1 MANNGAGGMDLILWR
16 HAEAHEGTPDAE
28 RKLTAKG
35 KHQARRVAKW
45 LRKRL
50 PGDARIL
57 ASPAVRAQRT
67 ARELTR
73 RFETVAAV
81 GLSARADGL
90 LKAAGWPGAGE
101 VTVVVVA
108 HQPTLGE
115 AAALALTGRA
125 APWSL
130 HKGALIWIE
139 APAGGD
145 ATLVAAI
152 TPDLV

>member
-1 MANNGAGGMDLILWR
+1 MELILWR
-16 HAEAHEGTPDAE
+16 HADAHDGSPDAG

-35 KHQARRVAKW
+35 KRQAKRVANW

-50 PGDARIL
+50 PKGVRIL

-67 ARELTR
+67 ARELSR

-81 GLSARADGL
+81 GLSARADDL
-90 LKAAGWPGAGE
+90 LKAAGWPDAGE
-101 VTVVVVA
+101 ATVVVVG

-130 HKGALIWIE
+130 QKGALIWIKSSD
-139 APAGGD
+139 GGD
-145 ATLVAAI
+145 VTLIAAV
-152 TPDLV
+152 TPDLA

>member
-1 MANNGAGGMDLILWR
+1 MELILWR
-16 HAEAHEGTPDAE
+16 HADAHEGSPDAG

-35 KHQARRVAKW
+35 KRQAKRVANW

-50 PGDARIL
+50 PKEVRIL

-73 RFETVAAV
+73 RFETVPAI

-90 LKAAGWPGAGE
+90 LKAAGWPDAGDA
-101 VTVVVVA
+101 TVVVVG

-130 HKGALIWIE
+130 QKGALIWIKSSD
-139 APAGGD
+139 GGD
-145 ATLVAAI
+145 VTLIAAV
-152 TPDLV
+152 TPDLA

>member
-1 MANNGAGGMDLILWR
+1 MELILWR
-16 HAEAHEGTPDAE
+16 HADAHDGVPDTE

-35 KHQARRVAKW
+35 KRQARRVANW

-50 PGDARIL
+50 PKDVRIVV
-57 ASPAVRAQRT
+57 SPAVRAQRT
-67 ARELTR
+67 ARELSR
-73 RFETVAAV
+73 RFETAASV

-90 LKAAGWPGAGE
+90 LKAAGWPDAGGA
-101 VTVVVVA
+101 TVVVVG

-130 HKGALIWIE
+130 QKGALIWIKS
-139 APAGGD
+139 PDGD
-145 ATLVAAI
+145 GATLMGAI
-152 TPDLV
+152 TPALA

>member
-1 MANNGAGGMDLILWR
+1 MELILWR
-16 HAEAHEGTPDAE
+16 HAEAHDGSPDAE

-35 KHQARRVAKW
+35 KRQAKRVANW

-50 PGDARIL
+50 PRDVRIVV
-57 ASPAVRAQRT
+57 SPAVRAQRT
-67 ARELTR
+67 ARELSR
-73 RFETVAAV
+73 RFETVPAV

-90 LKAAGWPGAGE
+90 LKAAGWPDAGD
-101 VTVVVVA
+101 VTVVVVG

-130 HKGALIWIE
+130 QKGALIWIKS
-139 APAGGD
+139 PDGD
-145 ATLVAAI
+145 GATLMGAI
-152 TPDLV
+152 TPALA

>member
-1 MANNGAGGMDLILWR
+1 MELILWR
-16 HAEAHEGTPDAE
+16 HADAHDGSPDAA

-35 KHQARRVAKW
+35 KRQARRVAKW

-50 PGDARIL
+50 PKGARIL

-67 ARELTR
+67 ARELSR

-90 LKAAGWPGAGE
+90 LEAAGWPAAGE
-101 VTVVVVA
+101 GAVVVVG

-130 HKGALIWIE
+130 QKGALIWIKSAE
-139 APAGGD
+139 GGD
-145 ATLVAAI
+145 VTLMAAI
-152 TPDLV
+152 TPDLA

>member
-1 MANNGAGGMDLILWR
+1 MELILWR
-16 HAEAHEGTPDAE
+16 HADAHDGTPDAA

-35 KHQARRVAKW
+35 KRQARRVAKW

-50 PGDARIL
+50 PKDARIL

-67 ARELTR
+67 ARELSR
-73 RFETVAAV
+73 RFETEAAV
-81 GLSARADGL
+81 GLSARAEGL

-101 VTVVVVA
+101 GTVVVVG

-130 HKGALIWIE
+130 QKGALIWIKS
-139 APAGGD
+139 PDGD
-145 ATLVAAI
+145 GATLVAAI
-152 TPDLV
+152 TPDLA

>member
-1 MANNGAGGMDLILWR
+1 VELILWR
-16 HAEAHEGTPDAE
+16 HAEAHGGVPDAE

-35 KHQARRVAKW
+35 KRQAKRVANW

-50 PGDARIL
+50 PDEVRII

-73 RFETVAAV
+73 RFETVEAV
-81 GLSARADGL
+81 GLTANAKGL
-90 LKAAGWPGAGE
+90 LKAAGWPDGNGI
-101 VTVVVVA
+101 VVVVG

-115 AAALALTGRA
+115 AAALALAGAA

-130 HKGALIWIE
+130 EKGALIWIE
-139 APAGGD
+139 ADEDGGASLRAAVTPAL
-145 ATLVAAI
+145 A
-152 TPDLV
+152 

>member
-1 MANNGAGGMDLILWR
+1 MELILWR
-16 HAEAHEGTPDAE
+16 HADADDGSPDAG

-35 KHQARRVAKW
+35 KRQARRVAKW

-50 PGDARIL
+50 PKDARIL

-67 ARELTR
+67 ARELSR

-90 LKAAGWPGAGE
+90 LKAAGWPDVGKA
-101 VTVVVVA
+101 TVVVVG

-130 HKGALIWIE
+130 QKGALIWIKS
-139 APAGGD
+139 PDGD
-145 ATLVAAI
+145 GATLLAAV
-152 TPDLV
+152 TPDLA

>member
-1 MANNGAGGMDLILWR
+1 MELILWR
-16 HAEAHEGTPDAE
+16 HADAHEGSPDAG

-35 KHQARRVAKW
+35 KRQAKRVANW

-50 PGDARIL
+50 PKEVRIL

-73 RFETVAAV
+73 RFETVPAI

-90 LKAAGWPGAGE
+90 LKAAGWPDAGDA
-101 VTVVVVA
+101 TVVVVG

-130 HKGALIWIE
+130 QKGALIWIKSSDGE
-139 APAGGD
+139 D
-145 ATLVAAI
+145 VTLIAAV
-152 TPDLV
+152 TPDLA

>member
-1 MANNGAGGMDLILWR
+1 MELILWR
-16 HAEAHEGTPDAE
+16 HADAHDGAPDAA

-35 KHQARRVAKW
+35 KRQARRVAKW

-50 PGDARIL
+50 PEDARIL

-67 ARELTR
+67 ARELSR
-73 RFETVAAV
+73 RFETEPAV

-90 LKAAGWPGAGE
+90 LKAAGWPGAGAG
-101 VTVVVVA
+101 TVIVVG

-125 APWSL
+125 AAWSL
-130 HKGALIWIE
+130 QKGALIWIKSADGE
-139 APAGGD
+139 G

-152 TPDLV
+152 TPELA

>member
-1 MANNGAGGMDLILWR
+1 MELILWR
-16 HAEAHEGTPDAE
+16 HADAHDGTPDAE

-35 KHQARRVAKW
+35 KRQARRVAKW

-50 PGDARIL
+50 PEDARIL

-67 ARELTR
+67 ARELSR

-90 LKAAGWPGAGE
+90 LKAAGWPDAGE
-101 VTVVVVA
+101 STVVVVG

-130 HKGALIWIE
+130 QKGALIWITSSD
-139 APAGGD
+139 GGD
-145 ATLVAAI
+145 VTLVAAV
-152 TPDLV
+152 TPDLA

>member
-1 MANNGAGGMDLILWR
+1 MELILWR
-16 HAEAHEGTPDAE
+16 HADAHDGTPDAE

-35 KHQARRVAKW
+35 KRQARRVAKW

-50 PGDARIL
+50 PKDARIL

-67 ARELTR
+67 ARELSR
-73 RFETVAAV
+73 RFETVAAI

-90 LKAAGWPGAGE
+90 LKAAGWPDAGE
-101 VTVVVVA
+101 ATVVVVG

-130 HKGALIWIE
+130 QKGALIWIKS
-139 APAGGD
+139 PDGNG
-145 ATLVAAI
+145 ATLLAAV
-152 TPDLV
+152 TPDLA

>member
-1 MANNGAGGMDLILWR
+1 VELILWR
-16 HAEAHEGTPDAE
+16 HAEAHDGAPDAG

-35 KHQARRVAKW
+35 KRQAKRVANW

-50 PGDARIL
+50 PKDVRIL

-67 ARELTR
+67 ARELSR
-73 RFETVAAV
+73 RFETVAEV

-90 LKAAGWPGAGE
+90 LKAAGWPDAGDA
-101 VTVVVVA
+101 TVVVVG

-130 HKGALIWIE
+130 QKGALIWIKS
-139 APAGGD
+139 PDGD
-145 ATLVAAI
+145 GATLMGAI
-152 TPDLV
+152 TPELA